1 MFKFFPFKKFSRP
14 IISLAPK
21 RNMGGGG
28 HAKGPAPEGFEG
40 QIRKYLPE
48 NHHVSMAIMGL
59 YFSLYMFSKLLSGG
73 KKSAPAVAAASTG
86 VSDGAIP
93 SFDSPEFSSWIS
105 TEGNIEKYLTS
116 A

>member
-1 MFKFFPFKKFSRP
+1 MFRVFRV
-14 IISLAPK
+14 IRGAAAPQPVIRRK
-21 RNMGGGG
+21 MGGGG
-28 HAKGPAPEGFEG
+28 HAPPPEGG
-40 QIRKYLPE
+40 LDGIVRKYLPE